1 MKNHADPS
9 ARRKTYASQPPKAG
23 HAEWDGF
30 SCLPAS
36 PMLSKGVRSSRP
48 APNLVTAERLRPA
61 VPGASAGACD
71 SERSAYKPIES
82 LRRGLAILQSL
93 NQAPTGRASISTISR
108 ATGLHRTTVRRML
121 ETLQAEGYVRRNQ
134 SNEHYS
140 LNRKVRLLSDGF
152 TDGDWVC
159 EVAGKALDRL
169 QQKAIWPSDFC
180 VLEGG
185 HMVVRESTHHSSPLS
200 LHRAVLDQ
208 RMPVLFT
215 AVGRAYL
222 SACPDTERQEILRL
236 LRQGHDE
243 QARLARNARLVDA
256 LLQKTRSQ
264 GFGANDGDWRHQDQV
279 RALALPVRAGA
290 RVLGCINV
298 IFFKRAMRIEDA
310 VPRLLPLLQEA
321 VHDIE
326 HALAQ
331 C

>member
-1 MKNHADPS
+1 MTHHVSS
-9 ARRKTYASQPPKAG
+9 A
-23 HAEWDGF
+23 
-30 SCLPAS
+30 
-36 PMLSKGVRSSRP
+36 
-48 APNLVTAERLRPA
+48 PA
-61 VPGASAGACD
+61 VN
-71 SERSAYKPIES
+71 YKPIES

-93 NQAPTGRASISTISR
+93 NQEPAGRASISKISR

-121 ETLQAEGYVRRNQ
+121 ETLQAEGYVRRNP
-134 SNEHYS
+134 SSEHYS

-159 EVAGKALDRL
+159 EAAGKALERL
-169 QQKAIWPSDFC
+169 QHKAIWPSDFC
-180 VLEGG
+180 VLEGR
-185 HMVVRESTHHSSPLS
+185 HMVVRESTHRSSPLS
-200 LHRAVLDQ
+200 LHRAVIDQ

-222 SACPDTERQEILRL
+222 SACPDTEREEILRL

-264 GFGANDGDWRHQDQV
+264 GFGANDGDWLHQDKV

-290 RVLGCINV
+290 RVLGCINI
-298 IFFKRAMRIEDA
+298 IFFKRAMRIEEA
-310 VPRLLPLLQEA
+310 APRLLPLLQEA

>member
-1 MKNHADPS
+1 MKHHTDQG
-9 ARRKTYASQPPKAG
+9 ARHRTYANLYNASNSQWKDFP
-23 HAEWDGF
+23 
-30 SCLPAS
+30 CLPEDLGLERAIRHPRAAPDFSSAAS
-36 PMLSKGVRSSRP
+36 LS
-48 APNLVTAERLRPA
+48 PA
-61 VPGASAGACD
+61 VPEVNAEASNIEG
-71 SERSAYKPIES
+71 SAYKPVES

-93 NQAPTGRASISTISR
+93 NQEPSGRASISKISR
-108 ATGLHRTTVRRML
+108 ETGLHRTTVRRML
-121 ETLQAEGYVRRNQ
+121 ETLQSEGYVRRNQ

-159 EVAGKALDRL
+159 EVAGKALERL

-185 HMVVRESTHHSSPLS
+185 HMVVRESTHHTSPLS
-200 LHRAVLDQ
+200 LHRAVIDQ

-222 SACPDTERQEILRL
+222 SACPDTERQEILRF
-236 LRQGHDE
+236 LRQGHDA

-256 LLQKTRSQ
+256 LLKKTRSQ
-264 GFGANDGDWRHQDQV
+264 GFGANDGDWLHQEKV
-279 RALALPVRAGA
+279 RALALPVRAGT
-290 RVLGCINV
+290 RVLGCVNI
-298 IFFKRAMRIEDA
+298 IFFKRAMCIEDA